1 MSRFAE
7 RTGPIRLGM
16 AGGGSGAFIGGVHRM
31 AARLDG
37 QFQLIAGALASDP
50 ARAHASGQALGL
62 AADRCYGDYVE
73 MAKREARLKDGIEA
87 VAIVTPNH
95 LHYPVAREF
104 LKRGI
109 HVICDKPLTATMAQA
124 RKMEQ
129 AATASDALFV
139 LTHVYTGY
147 PLIRQARAMVEEGV
161 LGTLRLV
168 QVEYIQDW
176 LADPAAHEGKQA
188 EWRNDPERNGA
199 GGALGDIGTHAYNLL
214 RFVSLLKVESLAA
227 DLHFFGPGR
236 RVDDNGHVMMRLENN
251 ARGMIWFSQI
261 AIGQENGL
269 RLRLIGD
276 KGALDWQ
283 QEEPNALWHT
293 PLGEPRRRLTRNGPG
308 TAALGRIPAGHPEG
322 FLEAF
327 ATLYDD
333 AAAAIRAHRR
343 GAESPVLAT
352 LPGLADGMEGMA
364 FIDACLRS
372 SQRNAAWVEPIGVKP

>member
-1 MSRFAE
+1 MSRFAG

-16 AGGGSGAFIGGVHRM
+16 VGGGSGAFIGGVHRM

-37 QFQLIAGALASDP
+37 QFQLVAGALASDP
-50 ARAHASGQALGL
+50 ARAHASAQELDL
-62 AADRCYGDYVE
+62 AADRSYADYVV
-73 MAKREARLKDGIEA
+73 MAQREARLKDGIEA

-124 RKMEQ
+124 KKLEK
-129 AATASDALFV
+129 AAQASDALFV

-147 PLIRQARAMVEEGV
+147 PLMRQARKMVAEGL
-161 LGTLRLV
+161 LGAIRLV

-176 LADPAAHEGKQA
+176 LADPAAYQGKQA

-214 RFVSLLKVESLAA
+214 RFVSGLQVEDLSA

-236 RVDDNGHVMMRLENN
+236 RVDDNGHVLLRLQNG
-251 ARGMIWFSQI
+251 ARGMVWFSQI

-269 RLRLIGD
+269 RLRIIGD
-276 KGALDWQ
+276 KGALDWG

-293 PLGEPRRRLTRNGPG
+293 PLGKPRRRLTRNGPG
-308 TAALGRIPAGHPEG
+308 TDVAGRIPAGHPEG

-327 ATLYDD
+327 ATLYAD
-333 AAAAIRAHRR
+333 AADAIRAHRK
-343 GAESPVLAT
+343 GEVVSANAI

-372 SQRNAAWVEPIGVKP
+372 SQRNGAWVKP

>member
-1 MSRFAE
+1 MSRFAH
-7 RTGPIRLGM
+7 RAGPIRLGM
-16 AGGGSGAFIGGVHRM
+16 VGGGSGAFIGAVHRM

-37 QFQLIAGALASDP
+37 QFQLVAGALASEP
-50 ARAHASGQALGL
+50 SRAHASAEALGL
-62 AADRCYGDYVE
+62 AADRSYDDYVE

-109 HVICDKPLTATMAQA
+109 HVICDKPLTASMAQA
-124 RKMEQ
+124 RKLEK
-129 AATASDALFV
+129 AAQASDALFV

-147 PLIRQARAMVEEGV
+147 PLVRQARKMVAEGA
-161 LGTLRLV
+161 LGIIRLV

-176 LADPAAHEGKQA
+176 LADPADHGGKQA

-214 RFVSLLKVESLAA
+214 RFVSGLKVEGLAA

-236 RVDDNGHVMMRLENN
+236 RVDDNGHVLLRLENG
-251 ARGMIWFSQI
+251 ARGMVWFSQI

-269 RLRLIGD
+269 RLRIIGD
-276 KGALDWQ
+276 KGALDWG

-308 TAALGRIPAGHPEG
+308 TAIAGRIPAGHPEG

-333 AAAAIRAHRR
+333 AAAAIRAHRD
-343 GAESPVLAT
+343 GKAAPVAAT
-352 LPGLADGMEGMA
+352 LPGLKDGMEGME

-372 SQRNAAWVEPIGVKP
+372 SQRNAAWVKP